1 MCMHIVDAAA
11 AATAARCRYSGPCLP
26 FATLPRL
33 PWRCNSP
40 AHGQPKLF
48 FFFQQFVVVVAAAAA
63 VAAALVASEMCAKAM
78 CWKPNACACCMQR
91 AHTHTGRQT
100 DSLSSSARSLTSP
113 QTNEIVRPATTST
126 TTTTT
131 TTHLQLHTTTDNAH
145 CQWGIVGR
153 SGDRSDDSRMLIK
166 ASITG
171 LTQAQSDASAGKT
184 IPPSKPPGIKLNC
197 LRSWLYI
204 YTTQQINNRYVYL

>member
-11 AATAARCRYSGPCLP
+11 AATAATCRYSGPCLP

-63 VAAALVASEMCAKAM
+63 ALVASEMCAKAM
-78 CWKPNACACCMQR
+78 CWKPNACACCIQR
-91 AHTHTGRQT
+91 AHTHTDTHRQT
-100 DSLSSSARSLTSP
+100 NRLAQLCARSLTSP
-113 QTNEIVRPATTST
+113 QTNEIVRPATTS
-126 TTTTT
+126 TTTT

-184 IPPSKPPGIKLNC
+184 IPPSKPLPSPLLESNWIV
-197 LRSWLYI
+197 SAHD
-204 YTTQQINNRYVYL
+204 YTYTQHNR